1 MHEFN
6 KGLLSGLFSSIV
18 CSPFDL
24 VKTRYQVSGTNAS
37 YISTLRQAYR
47 KEGAGAIY
55 NGFVGNVISVPTWWA
70 LYWPLYEQMKKHEN
84 LSKGTP
90 AMVAGNIASFILNP
104 VFVLRTRIHNST
116 SINYMALVREMRREK
131 IATFTKGYASTVI
144 HNSQLYI
151 NIPLYEYLRANYT
164 SDDDP
169 WKIPKVALF
178 SGFSKMVGGSLIYP
192 VEVIRTRIRE
202 SLDPTNIKKVIFD
215 PSFRP
220 FAGYIPYLLR
230 SIPSAASAFVMYEFL
245 RDY

>member
-6 KGLLSGLFSSIV
+6 KGLFSGLFSSII
-18 CSPFDL
+18 CSPIDL
-24 VKTRYQVSGTNAS
+24 VKTRYQVSGTNVS
-37 YISTLRQAYR
+37 YISTLRQVYR

-70 LYWPLYEQMKKHEN
+70 LYWPLYQEMKKHES
-84 LSKGTP
+84 LSKGTQ
-90 AMVAGNIASFILNP
+90 AMVAGNIASLVLNP

-116 SINYMALVREMRREK
+116 STNYIALVREMRREK
-131 IATFTKGYASTVI
+131 INTLMKGYASTVV

-151 NIPLYEYLRANYT
+151 NIPLYEFLRDNYT

-192 VEVIRTRIRE
+192 VEVIRSRIRDSRE
-202 SLDPTNIKKVIFD
+202 PTNIRKVIFD
-215 PSFRP
+215 PTFRP
-220 FAGYIPYLLR
+220 FAGYIPYILR
-230 SIPSAASAFVMYEFL
+230 GIPSAASAFVMYEFL
-245 RDY
+245 KDY